1 MPNGPVA
8 CLVPNATAPNPVEP
22 VEPVEPVS
30 RASRRSASLS
40 PARAADARSSV
51 TWPFRRE
58 RTSENAHGFR
68 GVRHLAFRSRRSFW
82 RSTPSRDTAS
92 TRRERRRARAGL
104 LADAAGSYPVV
115 ERFGYV
121 WIWYGD
127 PEDASDT
134 LVPDVPFLPREG
146 GLPVRMQGS
155 MRLDC
160 CTPLFLEN
168 LLDPTHGDYLHANL
182 LGDERSDQD
191 RVEVRFT
198 SETVTMIR
206 RCTHKSIA
214 PIMRWFGGLRA
225 TYQDVHVAI
234 HVHVRSS
241 VAIAYGRY
249 TPGIDLPIF
258 HPCVPESR
266 DRCRLSFAPN
276 MTRAP
281 WLLRALMPLTP
292 YIVLPQDNRMV
303 GPQSTRYRDAGE
315 RRGLYSRFDRA
326 GLRYRLL
333 LQQLANRQRDG
344 DFSYAADALPGQDAR
359 GILGMPD

>member
-1 MPNGPVA
+1 MATVDEEDIGA
-8 CLVPNATAPNPVEP
+8 TSSRDEGDWVPNRFCLRNAWFPLAHTFEVGE
-22 VEPVEPVS
+22 
-30 RASRRSASLS
+30 RASRWQIYSQPCYLWR
-40 PARAADARSSV
+40 ARGRVHA
-51 TWPFRRE
+51 
-58 RTSENAHGFR
+58 
-68 GVRHLAFRSRRSFW
+68 SRRH
-82 RSTPSRDTAS
+82 PELPA
-92 TRRERRRARAGL
+92 AGPAAGL
-104 LADAAGSYPVV
+104 PADAAGSYPVV

-127 PEDASDT
+127 PEDASDA

-146 GLPVRMQGS
+146 GLPVRMQGN

-168 LLDPTHGDYLHANL
+168 LLDLTHADYLHANL

-191 RVEVRFT
+191 RVEVRFA

-214 PIMRWFGGLRA
+214 PITRWFGGLRA

-249 TPGIDLPIF
+249 TPDIDLPIF

-266 DRCRLSFAPN
+266 DRCRLSFALN

-315 RRGLYSRFDRA
+315 RRDLHSRLDRA
-326 GLRYRLL
+326 GPAIGYCCSSSPIGSATAISRTPPMRS
-333 LQQLANRQRDG
+333 RGKMR
-344 DFSYAADALPGQDAR
+344 AASSACRTSAR
-359 GILGMPD
+359 SRR